1 MVREIGSIGTPGIG
15 PLKTGGSPA
24 KIEGPSFQEILKE
37 SLAKVNDLQTEKSK
51 KIEELVTNKEAGIDE
66 VMIALEEASVA
77 FEFTMQ
83 VRNRLI
89 EAYRE
94 VMRIQI

>member
-1 MVREIGSIGTPGIG
+1 MIKEIGSIGTLGISRPG
-15 PLKTGGSPA
+15 PGGSPETVKGA
-24 KIEGPSFQEILKE
+24 SFQQILKD
-37 SLAKVNDLQTEKSK
+37 SLAKVNDLQAEQSK

-66 VMIALEEASVA
+66 VMIAMEEASVA

-94 VMRIQI
+94 VMRMQF

>member
-1 MVREIGSIGTPGIG
+1 MIKEIGSIGTPGIG
-15 PLKTGGSPA
+15 ALKPGGSPA
-24 KIEGPSFQEILKE
+24 KTEGASFQDILKE
-37 SLAKVNDLQTEKSK
+37 SLAEVNDLQAEKSK

-94 VMRIQI
+94 VMRMQI

>member
-1 MVREIGSIGTPGIG
+1 MVRQISGIG
-15 PLKTGGSPA
+15 IPGVGAPKPGAGTQ
-24 KIEGPSFQEILKE
+24 KVEGPSFQKILKE
-37 SLAKVNDLQTEKSK
+37 SLAKVNDLQAEKSQ
-51 KIEELVTNKEAGIDE
+51 KIEEMVTNKEAGIDE

-94 VMRIQI
+94 VMRMQV